1 MMDMPIVLDKEKS
14 INRKKILDKIKNNKI
29 NKKEEE
35 NKKLK
40 KILNNDDINYIRK
53 NIKIEK
59 NKYIKIRYKIK
70 SNKIDKKSL
79 SNALTPS
86 SNHADDA
93 SILFNTLYTLKEYKI
108 NAQPIHDSIGTMIYY
123 SSINKLMFKISN
135 IKFIEFLLE
144 NESFPFDI
152 MEKTKFKSKEMEE
165 LKIKLLDNRENN
177 KLYYKKNKIYIY
189 KKILKSK
196 NFFN

>member
-79 SNALTPS
+79 SNVCPKDFS
-86 SNHADDA
+86 SPG
-93 SILFNTLYTLKEYKI
+93 LFFQI
-108 NAQPIHDSIGTMIYY
+108 
-123 SSINKLMFKISN
+123 F
-135 IKFIEFLLE
+135 
-144 NESFPFDI
+144 
-152 MEKTKFKSKEMEE
+152 
-165 LKIKLLDNRENN
+165 
-177 KLYYKKNKIYIY
+177 
-189 KKILKSK
+189 
-196 NFFN
+196 